1 MDIHAIFDENYSG
14 PLVEAAWIVES
25 AANREWFAAAK
36 GRIGPNSAIF
46 SLDRYRSVESA
57 LCHVVW
63 GIEGAFPTVAEDNRS
78 RSGVHHFGAR
88 GTRAGRALGEADGRV
103 RSVSNLSFG

>member
-46 SLDRYRSVESA
+46 SLDRYRSVERA

-63 GIEGAFPTVAEDNRS
+63 GIEEHFPQWRKIIVLGLTSTISVPVEIERE
-78 RSGVHHFGAR
+78 
-88 GTRAGRALGEADGRV
+88 GRWERRADGLVLHRT
-103 RSVSNLSFG
+103 

>member
-14 PLVEAAWIVES
+14 PLVEAVWIVES
-25 AANREWFAAAK
+25 AANQAWFAAAK

-63 GIEGAFPTVAEDNRS
+63 GIEEHFPQWRRIIVLGLTSTFPVPAELERE
-78 RSGVHHFGAR
+78 
-88 GTRAGRALGEADGRV
+88 GRCEKRMDGFVLHRT
-103 RSVSNLSFG
+103 

>member
-46 SLDRYRSVESA
+46 SLDRYRSVETA

-63 GIEGAFPTVAEDNRS
+63 GIEEHFPQWRRIIVLGLTSTISVPAELERE
-78 RSGVHHFGAR
+78 
-88 GTRAGRALGEADGRV
+88 GRWEKRTDGFVLYRT
-103 RSVSNLSFG
+103 